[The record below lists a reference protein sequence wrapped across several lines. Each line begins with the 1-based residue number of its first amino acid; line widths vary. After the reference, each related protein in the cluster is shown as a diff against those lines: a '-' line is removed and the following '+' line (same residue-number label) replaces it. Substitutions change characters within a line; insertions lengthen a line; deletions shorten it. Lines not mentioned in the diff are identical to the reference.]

1 MARVPVASGNI
12 VDRQSQPSTPLAA
25 ADMSAGGRMVGE
37 AAQRFGA
44 TLGNFAEEQDAIAAQ
59 LDQAAAKKADNAYAE
74 WSRKRLWTDDG
85 AFYQQEGFN
94 AANARPGLEGEIRS
108 KRDEF
113 LAGATTPR
121 MRQMMSDA
129 LDRRIGADMEG
140 IARYSTA
147 QFGVEAKRQSVAR
160 QANALND
167 AVTYFDDPARFAQ
180 ELEVGRSE
188 IRTEGA
194 RTGSAPE
201 AVAHDVASFD
211 SKVYA
216 QVASGMIRRG
226 KIEDASAWIEEHRGS
241 MQAADL
247 EDLDAALY
255 RPLLER
261 QADGI
266 VDDLLGYAPATTAGQ
281 TAAAGATSSAFTQRA
296 IAQAAHVKAGDIVAP
311 GNIDLAARPRV
322 KNADGS
328 ISTVRSISIGTDQGE
343 VLIPTVVGGKVV
355 SNAEAIKHY
364 RETGEHLGIF
374 RTPEAADA
382 YAEALHNQQAAAYAK
397 PAAGAS
403 APTGNLV
410 GRMHRI
416 TAISES
422 GGRER
427 DGSGR
432 LITSPKGAQGR
443 MQVMPGTNTDPGFGV
458 TAARDNSDAERTR
471 VGQDYLAAMMKRY
484 GNDPAKAWAAYN
496 WGPGNLD
503 DAIAAHGDAWLQH
516 APGETRAYV
525 RANMAA
531 LGGRGG
537 AEVEQQAPREHDLAG
552 ALARLDALNLPF
564 DVEQAARRQ
573 LIERVGLDER
583 LLDRQR
589 QQAVEHAETILDS
602 AEAAG
607 RPITR
612 ESQIPASV
620 WGAMGADQ
628 RMQIR
633 GIITR
638 NAQPAPRKTDY
649 ATYTRIS
656 DLYATDP
663 AAFAKLDPSSYRN
676 ALADGDYEKVI
687 GWRQDVL
694 KSASGNGGDKQVSI
708 ATIRSVTSQLRAANG
723 LVTTGIKEKDLAG
736 RQAMEKRIYGFETAV
751 ERGVEL
757 WQRANPGKPVSDA
770 IVREIAERQLTW
782 TRERGSDEN
791 RHWFERSGRGG
802 YTVTMPR
809 ADMERLRAVGRR
821 ELGREPTPQEITYAY
836 LHELEGR

>member
-1 MARVPVASGNI
+1 MARVPVVSGNI
-12 VDRQSQPSTPLAA
+12 VDRQSQPSTPFAA
-25 ADMSAGGRMVGE
+25 ADMSAGGRAVGE
-37 AAQRFGA
+37 AAQRFGT

-94 AANARPGLEGEIRS
+94 AANARPGLETEIRA

-129 LDRRIGADMEG
+129 LDRRIGADLEG
-140 IARYSTA
+140 ISRYSTA

-167 AVTYFDDPARFAQ
+167 AVTYYGDTARFAQ
-180 ELEVGRSE
+180 EMEVGKSE
-188 IRTEGA
+188 IRSEGA
-194 RTGSAPE
+194 RTGAAPE
-201 AVAHDVASFD
+201 TVAHDVAAFE
-211 SKVYA
+211 SKVYG
-216 QVASGMIRRG
+216 QVASRMIRTG
-226 KIEDASAWIEEHRGS
+226 KIEDASAWVEEHRSS

-247 EDLDAALY
+247 EDIDAALY
-255 RPLLER
+255 HPLLER

-266 VDDLLGYAPATTAGQ
+266 VDDILGYAPATTAGQ
-281 TAAAGATSSAFTQRA
+281 AAAAGATSSQY
-296 IAQAAHVKAGDIVAP
+296 AGR
-311 GNIDLAARPRV
+311 N
-322 KNADGS
+322 
-328 ISTVRSISIGTDQGE
+328 
-343 VLIPTVVGGKVV
+343 GG
-355 SNAEAIKHY
+355 
-364 RETGEHLGIF
+364 
-374 RTPEAADA
+374 
-382 YAEALHNQQAAAYAK
+382 
-397 PAAGAS
+397 AAG
-403 APTGNLV
+403 GNVV

-458 TAARDNSDAERTR
+458 TPARDNSDAERTR
-471 VGQDYLAAMMKRY
+471 VGQDYLKAMMQRY

-503 DAIAAHGDAWLQH
+503 AAIAKHGAAWLQH
-516 APGETRAYV
+516 APAETRAYV
-525 RANMAA
+525 RGNMAA

-537 AEVEQQAPREHDLAG
+537 AEDQQQAPREHDLAG
-552 ALARLDALNLPF
+552 ALARLDAMHLPF

-589 QQAVEHAETILDS
+589 AQAVEQAETILD
-602 AEAAG
+602 AG
-607 RPITR
+607 ERAGHPVTR
-612 ESQIPASV
+612 ESQIPSSV
-620 WGAMGADQ
+620 WNAMGPDQ
-628 RMQIR
+628 RMQVR
-633 GIITR
+633 GVIAR
-638 NAQPAPRKTDY
+638 NAKPAPRETDY
-649 ATYTRIS
+649 GVYTRLS

-663 AAFAKLDPSSYRN
+663 AAFARLDPSSYRN
-676 ALADGDYEKVI
+676 GLADSDYEKVI

-694 KSASGNGGDKQVSI
+694 KSASGNGGDKQASI
-708 ATIRSVTSQLRAANG
+708 SMIRGVTSQLRAANG

-736 RQAMEKRIYGFETAV
+736 RQAMERRIYGFETAV

-757 WQRANPGKPVSDA
+757 WQRANPGKQISDGV
-770 IVREIAERQLTW
+770 VREIAERQMTL
-782 TRERGSDEN
+782 TREKDGTS
-791 RHWFERSGRGG
+791 HFWFERSGRGS

-809 ADMERLRAVGRR
+809 ADMERLRAIGRR
-821 ELGREPTPQEITYAY
+821 ELGREPTPQEISYAY

>member
-1 MARVPVASGNI
+1 MARVPIPSGNL
-12 VDRQSQPSTPLAA
+12 VDRQRAPETPLAA
-25 ADMSAGGRMVGE
+25 ADMSAGGRAVGE

-44 TLGNFAEEQDAIAAQ
+44 TLGNYAEEQDAIAAQ

-74 WSRKRLWTDDG
+74 WSRQRLWTGDG
-85 AFYQQEGFN
+85 AFYSQEGFN
-94 AANARPGLEGEIRS
+94 AANARPGLEGEIRA

-113 LAGATTPR
+113 LSGATTPR

-129 LDRRIGADMEG
+129 LDRRIGADLEG
-140 IARYSTA
+140 VARYSTQ
-147 QFGVEAKRQSVAR
+147 QFGVEAKRQSAAR

-167 AVTYFDDPARFAQ
+167 AVTYWEDPVRFSQ
-180 ELEVGRSE
+180 ELAVGESE
-188 IRTEGA
+188 IRSEGA

-201 AVAHDVASFD
+201 VVQHDVASFH
-211 SKVYA
+211 SKTYA

-226 KIEDASAWIEEHRGS
+226 KIEDASAWIEEHRGD
-241 MQAADL
+241 MQPGDL

-266 VDDLLGYAPATTAGQ
+266 VDDLLGYAPASTAGQ
-281 TAAAGATSSAFTQRA
+281 SAAAGSTSSQFTQRA
-296 IAQAAHVKAGDIVAP
+296 IAQAAGVKPADMVAA
-311 GNIDLAARPRV
+311 GNIDLGNRPRV

-364 RETGEHLGIF
+364 QETGEHLGIF

-382 YAEALHNQQAAAYAK
+382 YAKSLHEQQARAYVK
-397 PAAGAS
+397 PADGQETPA
-403 APTGNLV
+403 GNLV

-432 LITSPKGAQGR
+432 LVTSPKGAQGA
-443 MQVMPGTNTDPGFGV
+443 MQVMPGTNLDPGFGV
-458 TAARDNSDAERTR
+458 AAARDNSDAERTR
-471 VGQDYLAAMMKRY
+471 VGRDYLAAMMKRY
-484 GNDPAKAWAAYN
+484 AGDPAKAWAAYN

-503 DAIAAHGDAWLQH
+503 SAISTHGEQWLQH
-516 APGETRAYV
+516 APAETRAYV

-537 AEVEQQAPREHDLAG
+537 AEAQQAPREHDLG
-552 ALARLDALNLPF
+552 ALLARLDALNLPF

-573 LIERVGLDER
+573 LTERVGLDER

-602 AEAAG
+602 AERAG
-607 RPITR
+607 KPITR
-612 ESQIPASV
+612 ESQIPATV

-638 NAQPAPRKTDY
+638 NATPAPRKTDY
-649 ATYTRIS
+649 SVYTRIS
-656 DLYATDP
+656 DMYATDP
-663 AAFAKLDPSSYRN
+663 AGFAKLDPSSYRN
-676 ALADGDYEKVI
+676 GLSDGDYEKVI

-708 ATIRSVTSQLRAANG
+708 ATIRSVTSTLAAANG
-723 LVTTGIKEKDLAG
+723 LTTTGIKERDLAG
-736 RQAMEKRIYGFETAV
+736 RQAMEKRIYGFETSV

-782 TRERGSDEN
+782 TRERGSDQN
-791 RHWFERSGRGG
+791 LHWFERSGRGG

-809 ADMERLRAVGRR
+809 ADMERLRAIGRR
-821 ELGREPTPQEITYAY
+821 ELGREPTPQEITFAY

>member
-1 MARVPVASGNI
+1 MARVPVASGNL
-12 VDRQSQPSTPLAA
+12 VDRQSQGSTPFQAQ
-25 ADMSAGGRMVGE
+25 DMTAGARQVGE

-44 TLGNFAEEQDAIAAQ
+44 TLGNFAEQQDAIAAE

-74 WSRKRLWTDDG
+74 WSRKRLWTDEG

-94 AANARPGLEGEIRS
+94 AANARPGLEGEIRA

-113 LAGATTPR
+113 LNGATSPR
-121 MRQMMSDA
+121 MRQMMQDA
-129 LDRRIGADMEG
+129 LDRRIGADLEG
-140 IARYSTA
+140 VARYSTA

-160 QANALND
+160 QTNALND

-180 ELEVGRSE
+180 ELEVGKSE
-188 IRTEGA
+188 IRSEAA
-194 RTGSAPE
+194 RTGAAPE
-201 AVAHDVASFD
+201 TMQNEVAGFE

-241 MQAADL
+241 MQPADL

-281 TAAAGATSSAFTQRA
+281 TAVAGATSSQFTQRA
-296 IAQAAHVKAGDIVAP
+296 IAQAAHVKVGDIVAP
-311 GNIDLAARPRV
+311 GNIDLAARPVV

-355 SNAEAIKHY
+355 SDKEAIAHY

-374 RTPEAADA
+374 KTPAAADA
-382 YAEALHNQQAAAYAK
+382 YAEALHNQQASAYAK
-397 PAAGAS
+397 PARGAA
-403 APTGNLV
+403 APAGNLV
-410 GRMHRI
+410 ARMHRI
-416 TAISES
+416 TAVSES
-422 GGRER
+422 GNRER

-432 LITSPKGAQGR
+432 LVTSSAGAQGR

-458 TAARDNSDAERTR
+458 TPARDNSDAERTR

-484 GNDPAKAWAAYN
+484 GGDPAKAWAAYN

-503 DAIAAHGDAWLQH
+503 DAIAKHGDAWLQH
-516 APGETRAYV
+516 APAETRGYV
-525 RANMAA
+525 RGNMAA

-537 AEVEQQAPREHDLAG
+537 ADAQQAPREHDLAG

-573 LIERVGLDER
+573 LMERVGLDER

-589 QQAVEHAETILDS
+589 QQAVESAQSILDS

-607 RPITR
+607 RPVTR
-612 ESQIPASV
+612 ESQIPANV
-620 WGAMGADQ
+620 WGSMAPDQ

-633 GIITR
+633 GIIQR
-638 NAQPAPRKTDY
+638 NATPAPRKTDY
-649 ATYTRIS
+649 SVYTRLS

-676 ALADGDYEKVI
+676 GLADGDYEKVI

-694 KSASGNGGDKQVSI
+694 KSASGTGGDKQVSI
-708 ATIRSVTSQLRAANG
+708 ATIRTVTSQLRAANG
-723 LVTTGIKEKDLAG
+723 LVTTGIKDRDLAG
-736 RQAMEKRIYGFETAV
+736 KQVMERRIYGFETSV

-757 WQRANPGKPVSDA
+757 WQRANPGKPVTDA
-770 IVREIAERQLTW
+770 IVREIAERQLTF
-782 TRERGSDEN
+782 TREKDGAG
-791 RHWFERSGRGG
+791 HFWFERDRSQRTH
-802 YTVTMPR
+802 TVSMPR
-809 ADMERLRAVGRR
+809 ADMERLRAIGRR

>member
-12 VDRQSQPSTPLAA
+12 VDRQSQGSTPFAT
-25 ADMSAGGRMVGE
+25 ADISAGGRQVGE

-94 AANARPGLEGEIRS
+94 AANARPALETEIRS

-129 LDRRIGADMEG
+129 LDRRIGADLEG
-140 IARYSTA
+140 VARYSTA

-167 AVTYFDDPARFAQ
+167 AVTYFNDPARFAQ
-180 ELEVGRSE
+180 ELEVGKSE
-188 IRTEGA
+188 IRSEGS

-201 AVAHDVASFD
+201 TVTHDVAAFE
-211 SKVYA
+211 SKVYG
-216 QVASGMIRRG
+216 QVASRLIRTG
-226 KIEDASAWIEEHRGS
+226 KIEDASAWVEEHRGS
-241 MQAADL
+241 MQASDL
-247 EDLDAALY
+247 EDIDAALY
-255 RPLLER
+255 HPLLER

-266 VDDLLGYAPATTAGQ
+266 VDDILGYAPPSTAGQ
-281 TAAAGATSSAFTQRA
+281 TSAAGAASSQYAGRA
-296 IAQAAHVKAGDIVAP
+296 GGSAS
-311 GNIDLAARPRV
+311 GNMI
-322 KNADGS
+322 
-328 ISTVRSISIGTDQGE
+328 
-343 VLIPTVVGGKVV
+343 
-355 SNAEAIKHY
+355 
-364 RETGEHLGIF
+364 
-374 RTPEAADA
+374 
-382 YAEALHNQQAAAYAK
+382 
-397 PAAGAS
+397 
-403 APTGNLV
+403 
-410 GRMHRI
+410 GRMRQI
-416 TAISES
+416 TTVAES

-427 DGSGR
+427 GANGR
-432 LITSPKGAQGR
+432 LITSPKGAQGA
-443 MQVMPGTNTDPGFGV
+443 MQVMPGTNADPGFGI
-458 TAARDNSDAERTR
+458 TPARDNSDAERTR
-471 VGQDYLAAMMKRY
+471 VGNEYLAKMMQRY

-503 DAIAAHGDAWLQH
+503 SAIAKHGDAWLQH
-516 APGETRAYV
+516 APAETRAYV
-525 RANMAA
+525 RGNMAA

-537 AEVEQQAPREHDLAG
+537 AEAAQQAPREHDLAG

-589 QQAVEHAETILDS
+589 QQAVEQAETILDS
-602 AEAAG
+602 AERSG

-638 NAQPAPRKTDY
+638 NAQPEPRKTDY
-649 ATYTRIS
+649 SVYTRLS

-663 AAFAKLDPSSYRN
+663 AAFARLDPSSYRN
-676 ALADGDYEKVI
+676 GLGDGDYEKVI

-694 KSASGNGGDKQVSI
+694 KSASGNGGDKQASI

-723 LVTTGIKEKDLAG
+723 LVTTGIKERDTAG
-736 RQAMEKRIYGFETAV
+736 RQAMERRIYGFETAV

-757 WQRANPGKPVSDA
+757 WQRANPGKPISDGV
-770 IVREIAERQLTW
+770 VREIAERQLVQ
-782 TRERGSDEN
+782 TRERDGNS
-791 RHWFERSGRGG
+791 RFWFERSGQGG
-802 YTVTMPR
+802 YRITMPR
-809 ADMERLRAVGRR
+809 ADMERLRAIGRR
-821 ELGREPTPQEITYAY
+821 ELGRDPTPQEISYAY